1 MGGHGWE
8 NAASSLLISED
19 VGHFTA
25 QSKMPAL
32 HATDWG
38 AKRKAGATSLSGP
51 QEQSSYF
58 FSKGRWGLF
67 WVFIAQ
73 NLKKPKTK
81 NPPKAHDIT
90 EKSDLLT
97 HKGTWGLEPV
107 NLWGLRILK
116 IPIKGNCGEVQI
128 LEIWMVNNFLKNASR
143 PTGLPEEPQERL
155 GSPPRSEHKSIRS
168 LTRMISASLLP
179 ETSWEIEQETGD

>member
-38 AKRKAGATSLSGP
+38 AKRKAGAPSLSGP

-81 NPPKAHDIT
+81 NPPKTHDIT

-128 LEIWMVNNFLKNASR
+128 LEIWMVNNFLKKMLAGQLVYQRNPRKDWGALLGQNTSQS
-143 PTGLPEEPQERL
+143 GLWQEW
-155 GSPPRSEHKSIRS
+155 S
-168 LTRMISASLLP
+168 LQVYSQRHH
-179 ETSWEIEQETGD
+179 GK